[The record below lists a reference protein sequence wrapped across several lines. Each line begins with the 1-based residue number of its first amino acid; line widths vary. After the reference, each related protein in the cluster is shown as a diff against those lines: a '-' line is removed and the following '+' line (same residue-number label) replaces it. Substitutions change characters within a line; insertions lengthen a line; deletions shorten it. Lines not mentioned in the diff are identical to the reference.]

1 MSNTYNWKVSALDRY
16 PTQNELS
23 GVVHTIHWRMS
34 ATSDQTN
41 ENGNPYTAETYG
53 AYNLGEPD
61 ADTFTDYTELTQEI
75 VEGWLEEG
83 LDVVQIK
90 SGLDD
95 QINDKITPTNL
106 TDAPPWTITS
116 AEPEEE

>member
-34 ATSDQTN
+34 AISDQTG

-61 ADTFTDYTELTQEI
+61 TGSYIEYTGLTQAT
-75 VEGWLEEG
+75 VEGWLEDG
-83 LDVVQIK
+83 LDVVEIK

-95 QINDKITPTNL
+95 QINNKITPTNL
-106 TDAPPWTITS
+106 TDAPPWVSI
-116 AEPEEE
+116 AEEE